1 MEPLAHIILF
11 ILFFSVGGFTAG
23 LFCALSSLTRQLDVE
38 ASVDVFQVAR
48 LMNLMRPGTF
58 NNIEQYQFLYKAML
72 SLIGTQEDKK
82 TQSFDANGTIVTE
95 TTSMAESIDSL
106 VPTNK

>member
-1 MEPLAHIILF
+1 M
-11 ILFFSVGGFTAG
+11 
-23 LFCALSSLTRQLDVE
+23 
-38 ASVDVFQVAR
+38 
-48 LMNLMRPGTF
+48 
-58 NNIEQYQFLYKAML
+58 YKAML

-95 TTSMAESIDSL
+95 TTSMAESIESL